1 MTMNTLAVTSLAIIG
16 TGIMGMG
23 IAQIAAQAGIQVLLF
38 DAKAGAAEQ
47 GRHSLQTTLEKLAA
61 KGKFTDEQLQSTLN
75 NLSVIDDISKIAKAD
90 VVIEAIIENLDIKK
104 QLFKQLES
112 VVTAKTVLAT
122 NTSSLSVTAIAS
134 DCDYPERVAGFH
146 FFNPV
151 PLMKIV
157 EVIPGLSTK
166 ASVVEGL
173 MDLAKRMG
181 HLGVVAKD
189 TPGFIVN
196 HGGRAYGTEALKIL
210 GEGVASFED
219 IDRILRDGAGFRMGP
234 FELLDL
240 TGIDVSHPVMESIY
254 NQFYFEPRYRPHP
267 LTRQMLIGKK
277 LGRKVGQGFYHY
289 TENKKQ
295 DGQRLTANKSQ
306 RSSSETSFSKRV
318 ADAVVRSVWI
328 AADLVED
335 KQQVVDYLNANG
347 ITIDDNDK
355 PNSGSLIL
363 LAIYGEDTTNAAIRY
378 QVNPK
383 QAVAIDMLTD
393 LSKHRTLMP
402 SIITEDTFVT
412 QAYALFGQSLNIDSE
427 KDSNEVNNG
436 GAAVQSAVDATL
448 IAESTGF
455 VAQRV
460 VAMVINLGC
469 DIAMQGIATPKDI
482 DNAVK
487 LGLGYP
493 YGPISWGDELGAE
506 RILLILQRIY
516 SLTGDP
522 RYRPSPWLQRRA
534 ALGISLFTQ
543 QSNCQR

>member
-1 MTMNTLAVTSLAIIG
+1 MTVNTLAIIG

-47 GRHSLQTTLEKLAA
+47 GRQSLQATLEKLAA
-61 KGKFTDEQLQSTLN
+61 KGKFTDEQLQSTLA
-75 NLSVIDDISKIAKAD
+75 NLTVIENIAKIAEVD
-90 VVIEAIIENLDIKK
+90 VVIEAIIENLEIKQ

-112 VVTAKTVLAT
+112 IVRAETILAT
-122 NTSSLSVTAIAS
+122 NTSSLAVTAIAS
-134 DCDYPERVAGFH
+134 DCEHPERVAGFH

-157 EVIPGLSTK
+157 EVIPGISTK
-166 ASVVEGL
+166 PSVVETL
-173 MDLAKRMG
+173 TTLAKRMG

-219 IDRILRDGAGFRMGP
+219 IDLILREAAGFRMGP

-240 TGIDVSHPVMESIY
+240 TGIDVSHPVMESVY
-254 NQFYFEPRYRPHP
+254 NQYYSEPRYRPHP

-277 LGRKVGQGFYHY
+277 LGRKVGEGFYHY

-295 DGQRLTANKSQ
+295 DGQKVTVDP
-306 RSSSETSFSKRV
+306 SKQLPFKT
-318 ADAVVRSVWI
+318 DFDISNLSVWI
-328 AADLVED
+328 GADLAED
-335 KQQVVDYLNANG
+335 KQQLVDYLNANG

-355 PNSGSLIL
+355 PNSDSLIL
-363 LAIYGEDTTNAAIRY
+363 LAIYGDDTTNAAIRY

-402 SIITEDTFVT
+402 SIVTQDNFVA
-412 QAYALFGQSLNIDSE
+412 QAYALFGRNNKFDKS
-427 KDSNEVNNG
+427 SNEGSN
-436 GAAVQSAVDATL
+436 ASVDATL
-448 IAESTGF
+448 ITESTGF

-460 VAMVINLGC
+460 VSMVINLGC
-469 DIAMQGIATPKDI
+469 DIAMQGIASPEDI

-493 YGPISWGDELGAE
+493 YGPISWGDELGAQ
-506 RILLILQRIY
+506 RILLILERIY
-516 SLTGDP
+516 GLTGDP

-534 ALGISLFTQ
+534 TLGISLFTQ
-543 QSNCQR
+543 QTNY

>member
-1 MTMNTLAVTSLAIIG
+1 MTVNTLAIIG

-38 DAKAGAAEQ
+38 DAKAGSAEQ
-47 GRHSLQTTLEKLAA
+47 GRQSLQATLEKLAA
-61 KGKFTDEQLQSTLN
+61 KGKFTDEQLQSTLA
-75 NLSVIDDISKIAKAD
+75 NLTVIENIAKIAEVD
-90 VVIEAIIENLDIKK
+90 VVIEAIVENLEIKQ

-112 VVTAKTVLAT
+112 IVRAETILAT
-122 NTSSLSVTAIAS
+122 NTSSLAVTAIAS
-134 DCDYPERVAGFH
+134 DCEHPERVAGFH

-157 EVIPGLSTK
+157 EVIPGISTK
-166 ASVVEGL
+166 PSVVETL
-173 MDLAKRMG
+173 TSLAKRMG

-219 IDRILRDGAGFRMGP
+219 IDRILREGAGFRMGP

-240 TGIDVSHPVMESIY
+240 TGIDVSHPVMESVY
-254 NQFYFEPRYRPHP
+254 NQYYSEPRYRPHP

-277 LGRKVGQGFYHY
+277 LGRKVGEGFYHY

-295 DGQRLTANKSQ
+295 DGQKVTVDP
-306 RSSSETSFSKRV
+306 SKQLPFKT
-318 ADAVVRSVWI
+318 DSDISNISVWI
-328 AADLVED
+328 GADLAED
-335 KQQVVDYLNANG
+335 KKQLVDYLSAND

-355 PNSGSLIL
+355 PNSDSLIL
-363 LAIYGEDTTNAAIRY
+363 LAIYGDDTTNAAIRY

-402 SIITEDTFVT
+402 SIVT
-412 QAYALFGQSLNIDSE
+412 QDNFIAQAYALFGR
-427 KDSNEVNNG
+427 SNKFNKSSDEGSNV
-436 GAAVQSAVDATL
+436 AVDATV
-448 IAESTGF
+448 ITESTGF

-460 VAMVINLGC
+460 IAMVINLGC

-493 YGPISWGDELGAE
+493 YGPISWGDEIGAS
-506 RILLILQRIY
+506 RILLILERIHG
-516 SLTGDP
+516 LTGDP

-534 ALGISLFTQ
+534 KLGISLFTQ
-543 QSNCQR
+543 ESNYQR

>member
-1 MTMNTLAVTSLAIIG
+1 MTVKSLAIIG

-23 IAQIAAQAGIQVLLF
+23 IAQIAAQVGIQVLLF

-47 GRHSLQTTLEKLAA
+47 GRQSLQAMLEKLAA
-61 KGKFTDEQLQSTLN
+61 KGKFTDEQLQSTLS
-75 NLSVIDDISKIAKAD
+75 NLTVIEDIAKIADVD
-90 VVIEAIIENLDIKK
+90 VVIEAIIENLEIKQ

-112 VVTAKTVLAT
+112 IVPAETILAT
-122 NTSSLSVTAIAS
+122 NTSSLAVTAIAS
-134 DCDYPERVAGFH
+134 NCEHPERVAGFH

-157 EVIPGLSTK
+157 EVIPGISTK
-166 ASVVEGL
+166 PSVVETL
-173 MDLAKRMG
+173 TTLAKRMG

-210 GEGVASFED
+210 GEGIAGFED
-219 IDRILRDGAGFRMGP
+219 IDRILREGAGFRMGP

-254 NQFYFEPRYRPHP
+254 NKYYSEPRYRPHP
-267 LTRQMLIGKK
+267 LTRQMLTGNK
-277 LGRKVGQGFYHY
+277 LGRKVGEGFYNY

-295 DGQRLTANKSQ
+295 NDQKS
-306 RSSSETSFSKRV
+306 TSNTNQQPPYKTDSNTSNI
-318 ADAVVRSVWI
+318 SVWI
-328 AADLVED
+328 GADLAED
-335 KQQVVDYLNANG
+335 RQQLIDHLNANG

-355 PNSGSLIL
+355 PNSDSLVL

-378 QVNPK
+378 QVNPN

-402 SIITEDTFVT
+402 SIVTEDNFVA
-412 QAYALFGQSLNIDSE
+412 QAYALFGRNNKFGKSSDE
-427 KDSNEVNNG
+427 GSN
-436 GAAVQSAVDATL
+436 AAVDATL
-448 IAESTGF
+448 ITESTGF

-460 VAMVINLGC
+460 MAMVINLGC
-469 DIAMQGIATPKDI
+469 DIAMQGIASPEDI

-493 YGPISWGDELGAE
+493 YGPISWGDELGAQ
-506 RILLILQRIY
+506 RILLILERIY
-516 SLTGDP
+516 GLTGDP

-534 ALGISLFTQ
+534 TLGISLFTQ
-543 QSNCQR
+543 QTNY

>member
-1 MTMNTLAVTSLAIIG
+1 MTVNTLAIIG

-23 IAQIAAQAGIQVLLF
+23 IAQIAAQAGIKVLLF
-38 DAKAGAAEQ
+38 DAKVGAAEQ
-47 GRHSLQTTLEKLAA
+47 GRQSLQVMLEKLTA
-61 KGKFTDEQLQSTLN
+61 KGKFTDEQLQSTLT
-75 NLSVIDDISKIAKAD
+75 NLTVIEDLSKIVEAEI
-90 VVIEAIIENLDIKK
+90 VIEAIIENLDIKQ

-112 VVTAKTVLAT
+112 IVSAETILAT
-122 NTSSLSVTAIAS
+122 NTSSLAVTAIAS
-134 DCDYPERVAGFH
+134 DCAHPERVAGFH

-166 ASVVEGL
+166 ASVVEML
-173 MDLAKRMG
+173 KELAKRMG

-254 NQFYFEPRYRPHP
+254 NQFYHEDRYRPHP
-267 LTRQMLIGKK
+267 LTRQMLMGKK
-277 LGRKVGQGFYHY
+277 LGRKVGEGFYQY
-289 TENKKQ
+289 TDNKKQ
-295 DGQRLTANKSQ
+295 NGQKA
-306 RSSSETSFSKRV
+306 TSNTNQQPPYKTDS
-318 ADAVVRSVWI
+318 DISNISVWI
-328 AADLVED
+328 GADLAED
-335 KQQVVDYLNANG
+335 KQQLVDYLNAG
-347 ITIDDNDK
+347 DITIDDNDQ
-355 PNSGSLIL
+355 PNPDSLIL

-378 QVNPK
+378 QVNPN

-402 SIITEDTFVT
+402 SIVTQDNFVA
-412 QAYALFGQSLNIDSE
+412 QAYALFGKNNKFGKSSDEGLN
-427 KDSNEVNNG
+427 
-436 GAAVQSAVDATL
+436 AAVDATL
-448 IAESTGF
+448 ITESTGF

-460 VAMVINLGC
+460 MAMVINLGC
-469 DIAMQGIATPKDI
+469 DIAMQGIASPEDI

-493 YGPISWGDELGAE
+493 YGPISWGDKLGAQ
-506 RILLILQRIY
+506 RILLILERIY
-516 SLTGDP
+516 GLTGDQ

-534 ALGISLFTQ
+534 TLGISLFTQ
-543 QSNCQR
+543 RNKY

>member
-1 MTMNTLAVTSLAIIG
+1 MTVNTLAIIG

-47 GRHSLQTTLEKLAA
+47 GCQSLQATLEKLAA
-61 KGKFTDEQLQSTLN
+61 KGKFTDEQLQSTLA
-75 NLSVIDDISKIAKAD
+75 NLTVIENIAKIAEVD
-90 VVIEAIIENLDIKK
+90 VVIEAIIENLEIKQ

-112 VVTAKTVLAT
+112 IVPAETILAT
-122 NTSSLSVTAIAS
+122 NTSSLAVTAIAS
-134 DCDYPERVAGFH
+134 DCEHPERVAGFH

-157 EVIPGLSTK
+157 EVIPGISTK
-166 ASVVEGL
+166 PSVVETL
-173 MDLAKRMG
+173 TSLAKRMG

-219 IDRILRDGAGFRMGP
+219 IDLILREGAGFRMGP

-240 TGIDVSHPVMESIY
+240 TGIDVSHPVMESVY
-254 NQFYFEPRYRPHP
+254 NQYYSEPRYRPHP

-277 LGRKVGQGFYHY
+277 LGRKVGEGFYHY

-295 DGQRLTANKSQ
+295 DGQKVTVDP
-306 RSSSETSFSKRV
+306 SKQLPFKT
-318 ADAVVRSVWI
+318 DSDISNLSVWI
-328 AADLVED
+328 GADLAED
-335 KQQVVDYLNANG
+335 KQQLVDYLSAND

-355 PNSGSLIL
+355 PNSDSLIL
-363 LAIYGEDTTNAAIRY
+363 LAIYGDDTTNAAIRY

-402 SIITEDTFVT
+402 SIVTQDNFVA
-412 QAYALFGQSLNIDSE
+412 QAYALFGR
-427 KDSNEVNNG
+427 SNKFDKSSDEGSNV
-436 GAAVQSAVDATL
+436 AIDATL
-448 IAESTGF
+448 ITESTGF

-460 VAMVINLGC
+460 IAMVINLGC

-493 YGPISWGDELGAE
+493 YGPISWGDEIGAS
-506 RILLILQRIY
+506 RILLILERIHG
-516 SLTGDP
+516 LTGDP

-534 ALGISLFTQ
+534 TLGVSLFTQ
-543 QSNCQR
+543 QNNYSG

>member
-1 MTMNTLAVTSLAIIG
+1 MTVNTLAIIG

-47 GRHSLQTTLEKLAA
+47 GCQSLQATLEKLAA
-61 KGKFTDEQLQSTLN
+61 KGKFTDEQLQSTLA
-75 NLSVIDDISKIAKAD
+75 NLTVIENIAKIAEVD
-90 VVIEAIIENLDIKK
+90 VVIEAIIENLEIKQ

-112 VVTAKTVLAT
+112 IVPVETILAT
-122 NTSSLSVTAIAS
+122 NTSSLAVTAIAS
-134 DCDYPERVAGFH
+134 DCEHPERVAGFH

-157 EVIPGLSTK
+157 EVIPGISTK
-166 ASVVEGL
+166 PSVVETL
-173 MDLAKRMG
+173 TTLAKRMG

-219 IDRILRDGAGFRMGP
+219 IDLILREGAGFRMGP

-240 TGIDVSHPVMESIY
+240 TGIDVSHPVMESVY
-254 NQFYFEPRYRPHP
+254 NQYYSEPRYRPHP

-277 LGRKVGQGFYHY
+277 LGRKVGEGFYHY

-295 DGQRLTANKSQ
+295 DGQNVTVDP
-306 RSSSETSFSKRV
+306 SKQLPFKT
-318 ADAVVRSVWI
+318 DSDISNLSVWI
-328 AADLVED
+328 GADLAED
-335 KQQVVDYLNANG
+335 KQQLVDYLNANG
-347 ITIDDNDK
+347 ITIDDNEK
-355 PNSGSLIL
+355 PNSDSLIL
-363 LAIYGEDTTNAAIRY
+363 LAIYGDDTTNAAIRY

-393 LSKHRTLMP
+393 LSQHRTLMP
-402 SIITEDTFVT
+402 SIVT
-412 QAYALFGQSLNIDSE
+412 QDNFIAQAYALFGR
-427 KDSNEVNNG
+427 SNKFDKSSDEGSNV
-436 GAAVQSAVDATL
+436 AIDATL
-448 IAESTGF
+448 ITESTGF

-460 VAMVINLGC
+460 IAMVINLGC

-493 YGPISWGDELGAE
+493 YGPFSWGDEIGAS
-506 RILLILQRIY
+506 RILLILERIHG
-516 SLTGDP
+516 LTGDP

-534 ALGISLFTQ
+534 TLGVSLFTQ
-543 QSNCQR
+543 QNNHSS

>member
-1 MTMNTLAVTSLAIIG
+1 MTVNTLAIIG

-38 DAKAGAAEQ
+38 DAKAGSAEQ
-47 GRHSLQTTLEKLAA
+47 GRQSLQATLEKLAA
-61 KGKFTDEQLQSTLN
+61 KGKFTDEQLQSTLA
-75 NLSVIDDISKIAKAD
+75 NLTVIENIAKIAEVD
-90 VVIEAIIENLDIKK
+90 VVIEAIVENLEIKQ

-112 VVTAKTVLAT
+112 IVRAETILAT
-122 NTSSLSVTAIAS
+122 NTSSLAVTAIAS
-134 DCDYPERVAGFH
+134 DCEHPERVAGFH

-157 EVIPGLSTK
+157 EVIPGISTK
-166 ASVVEGL
+166 PSVVETL
-173 MDLAKRMG
+173 TSLAKRMG

-219 IDRILRDGAGFRMGP
+219 IDRILREGAGFRMGP

-254 NQFYFEPRYRPHP
+254 NQYYSEPRYRPHP

-277 LGRKVGQGFYHY
+277 LGRKVGEGFYYY

-295 DGQRLTANKSQ
+295 DGQKVTVDP
-306 RSSSETSFSKRV
+306 SKQLPFKT
-318 ADAVVRSVWI
+318 DSDISNISVWI
-328 AADLVED
+328 GADLAED
-335 KQQVVDYLNANG
+335 KQQLVDYLNANG
-347 ITIDDNDK
+347 ITIDDNEK
-355 PNSGSLIL
+355 PNSDSLIL
-363 LAIYGEDTTNAAIRY
+363 LAIYGDDTTNAAIRY

-402 SIITEDTFVT
+402 SIVT
-412 QAYALFGQSLNIDSE
+412 QDNFIAQAYALFGR
-427 KDSNEVNNG
+427 SNKFDKSSDEGSNV
-436 GAAVQSAVDATL
+436 AVDATL
-448 IAESTGF
+448 ITESTGF

-460 VAMVINLGC
+460 IAMVINLGC
-469 DIAMQGIATPKDI
+469 DIAMQGIASPEDI

-487 LGLGYP
+487 IGLGYP
-493 YGPISWGDELGAE
+493 YGPISWGNELGAK
-506 RILLILQRIY
+506 RILLILERIY
-516 SLTGDP
+516 GLTGDP

-534 ALGISLFTQ
+534 KLDISLFTQ
-543 QSNCQR
+543 QSKYLR

>member
-1 MTMNTLAVTSLAIIG
+1 MTVNTLAIIG

-23 IAQIAAQAGIQVLLF
+23 IAQIAAQAGIKVLLF
-38 DAKAGAAEQ
+38 DAKVGAAEQ
-47 GRHSLQTTLEKLAA
+47 GRQSLQVMLEKLTA
-61 KGKFTDEQLQSTLN
+61 KGKFTDEQLQSTLT
-75 NLSVIDDISKIAKAD
+75 NLTVIEDLSKIVEAEI
-90 VVIEAIIENLDIKK
+90 VIEAIIENLEIKQ

-112 VVTAKTVLAT
+112 IVSAETILAT
-122 NTSSLSVTAIAS
+122 NTSSLAVTAIAS
-134 DCDYPERVAGFH
+134 DCAHPERVAGFH

-157 EVIPGLSTK
+157 EVTPGLSTK
-166 ASVVEGL
+166 ASVVETL
-173 MDLAKRMG
+173 KELAKRMG

-189 TPGFIVN
+189 SPGFIVN

-254 NQFYFEPRYRPHP
+254 NQFYNEDRYRPHP
-267 LTRQMLIGKK
+267 LTRQMLMGKK
-277 LGRKVGQGFYHY
+277 LGRKVGEGFYHY
-289 TENKKQ
+289 TDNKKQ
-295 DGQRLTANKSQ
+295 NGQK
-306 RSSSETSFSKRV
+306 ETSNTNQQPPYKTDS
-318 ADAVVRSVWI
+318 DTSNISVWI
-328 AADLVED
+328 GADLAED
-335 KQQVVDYLNANG
+335 KQQLVDYLNAG
-347 ITIDDNDK
+347 DITIDDNDK
-355 PNSGSLIL
+355 PNPDSLVL

-378 QVNPK
+378 QVNPN

-402 SIITEDTFVT
+402 SIVTQDNFVA
-412 QAYALFGQSLNIDSE
+412 QAYALFGKNNKFGKSSDE
-427 KDSNEVNNG
+427 GSN
-436 GAAVQSAVDATL
+436 ATVDATL
-448 IAESTGF
+448 ITESTGF

-460 VAMVINLGC
+460 MAMVINLGC
-469 DIAMQGIATPKDI
+469 DIAMQGIASPEDI

-493 YGPISWGDELGAE
+493 YGPISWGDKLGAQ
-506 RILLILQRIY
+506 RILLILERIY
-516 SLTGDP
+516 GLTGDQ

-534 ALGISLFTQ
+534 TLGISLFTQ
-543 QSNCQR
+543 QNKY

>member
-1 MTMNTLAVTSLAIIG
+1 MTVNTLAIVG

-38 DAKAGAAEQ
+38 DAKSGAAEK
-47 GRHSLQTTLEKLAA
+47 GRQSLKATLEKLAS
-61 KGKFTDEQLQSTLN
+61 KGKFTDDELQATLN
-75 NLSVIDDISKIAKAD
+75 NLIVIDELASIAKVD
-90 VVIEAIIENLDIKK
+90 VVVEAIIENLDIKQ
-104 QLFKQLES
+104 QLFKQLEA
-112 VVTAKTVLAT
+112 VVPAETILAT
-122 NTSSLSVTAIAS
+122 NTSSLSVTAIAA
-134 DCDYPERVAGFH
+134 DCDHPERVVGFH

-166 ASVVEGL
+166 PSVVDTL
-173 MDLAKRMG
+173 KDLAKRMG

-196 HGGRAYGTEALKIL
+196 HGGRAYGTEALKIV
-210 GEGVASFED
+210 GEGVASFEQ

-234 FELLDL
+234 FELMDL
-240 TGIDVSHPVMESIY
+240 TGVDVSHPVMESIY
-254 NQFYFEPRYRPHP
+254 EQFYHEARYRPHP
-267 LTRQMLIGKK
+267 LTRQMLMGKK
-277 LGRKVGQGFYHY
+277 LGRKVGEGFYQY
-289 TENKKQ
+289 K
-295 DGQRLTANKSQ
+295 DGQKSVATTSQ
-306 RSSSETSFSKRV
+306 SLSESETSLSTLASDV
-318 ADAVVRSVWI
+318 SNVSVWI
-328 AADLVED
+328 GADLAED
-335 KQQVVDYLNANG
+335 KQQLVDYLNIHD
-347 ITIDDNDK
+347 ITIDNNDT
-355 PNSGSLIL
+355 PNPDSLVL
-363 LAIYGEDTTNAAIRY
+363 LAVYGEDTTNAAMRY
-378 QVNPK
+378 GVNPK

-402 SIITEDTFVT
+402 SIVT
-412 QAYALFGQSLNIDSE
+412 QDSFVAHAYALFGSDVF
-427 KDSNEVNNG
+427 SNDVSDEHTPK
-436 GAAVQSAVDATL
+436 ATL

-469 DIAMQGIATPKDI
+469 DIAQQGIASPHDI

-506 RILLILQRIY
+506 RILLILTRIY
-516 SLTGDP
+516 TLTGDP

-534 ALGISLFTQ
+534 TLGLSLLTQ
-543 QSNCQR
+543 QTIY

>member
-1 MTMNTLAVTSLAIIG
+1 MTVNTLAIIG

-47 GRHSLQTTLEKLAA
+47 GRQSLQATLEKLAA
-61 KGKFTDEQLQSTLN
+61 KGKFTDEQLQSTLA
-75 NLSVIDDISKIAKAD
+75 NLTVIENIAKIAEVD
-90 VVIEAIIENLDIKK
+90 VVIEAIIENLEIKQ

-112 VVTAKTVLAT
+112 IVPVETILAT
-122 NTSSLSVTAIAS
+122 NTSSLAVTAIAS
-134 DCDYPERVAGFH
+134 DCEHPERVAGFH

-157 EVIPGLSTK
+157 EVIPGISTK
-166 ASVVEGL
+166 PSVVETL
-173 MDLAKRMG
+173 TTLAKRMG

-219 IDRILRDGAGFRMGP
+219 IDLILREGAGFRMGP

-240 TGIDVSHPVMESIY
+240 TGIDVSHPVMESVY
-254 NQFYFEPRYRPHP
+254 NQYYSEPRYRPHP

-277 LGRKVGQGFYHY
+277 LGRKVGEGFYYY

-295 DGQRLTANKSQ
+295 DGQKVTVDP
-306 RSSSETSFSKRV
+306 SKQLPFKT
-318 ADAVVRSVWI
+318 DSDISNLSVWI
-328 AADLVED
+328 GADLAED
-335 KQQVVDYLNANG
+335 KKQLVAYLNANN

-355 PNSGSLIL
+355 PNSDSLIL
-363 LAIYGEDTTNAAIRY
+363 LAIYGDDTTNAAIRY

-402 SIITEDTFVT
+402 SIVT
-412 QAYALFGQSLNIDSE
+412 QDNFIAQAYALFGR
-427 KDSNEVNNG
+427 SNKFDKSSDEGSNV
-436 GAAVQSAVDATL
+436 AIDATL
-448 IAESTGF
+448 ITESTGF

-460 VAMVINLGC
+460 IAMVINLGC

-493 YGPISWGDELGAE
+493 YGPISWGDEIGAS
-506 RILLILQRIY
+506 RILLILERIHG
-516 SLTGDP
+516 LTGDP

-534 ALGISLFTQ
+534 KLDISLFTQ
-543 QSNCQR
+543 QSKYSR

>member
-1 MTMNTLAVTSLAIIG
+1 MTVKSLAIIG

-38 DAKAGAAEQ
+38 DAKAGAAEH
-47 GRHSLQTTLEKLAA
+47 GRQSLQSTLEKLAA
-61 KGKFTDEQLQSTLN
+61 KGKFTDEQLQSTLA
-75 NLSVIDDISKIAKAD
+75 NLTVIENIAKIAEVD
-90 VVIEAIIENLDIKK
+90 VVIEAIIENLEIKQ

-112 VVTAKTVLAT
+112 IVPVETILAT
-122 NTSSLSVTAIAS
+122 NTSSLAVTAIAS
-134 DCDYPERVAGFH
+134 DCEHPERVAGFH

-157 EVIPGLSTK
+157 EVIPGISTK
-166 ASVVEGL
+166 PSVIETL
-173 MDLAKRMG
+173 TTLAKRMG

-254 NQFYFEPRYRPHP
+254 NQYYFEPRYRPHP

-277 LGRKVGQGFYHY
+277 LGRKVGEGFYPY

-295 DGQRLTANKSQ
+295 NDQKA
-306 RSSSETSFSKRV
+306 TSNTNQQPPYKTDS
-318 ADAVVRSVWI
+318 DTSNISVWI
-328 AADLVED
+328 GADLAED
-335 KQQVVDYLNANG
+335 RQQLIDHLNTNG
-347 ITIDDNDK
+347 ITIDDNDQ
-355 PNSGSLIL
+355 PNSDSLVL

-378 QVNPK
+378 QVNPN

-402 SIITEDTFVT
+402 SIVT
-412 QAYALFGQSLNIDSE
+412 QDNFIAQAYALFGRKIDNRLVE
-427 KDSNEVNNG
+427 DKAITQV
-436 GAAVQSAVDATL
+436 AVDATL
-448 IAESTGF
+448 ITESTGF

-460 VAMVINLGC
+460 MAMVINLGC
-469 DIAMQGIATPKDI
+469 DIAMQGIASPEDI

-493 YGPISWGDELGAE
+493 YGPISWGHELGAQ
-506 RILLILQRIY
+506 RILLILERIY
-516 SLTGDP
+516 GLTGDP

-534 ALGISLFTQ
+534 TLGISLFTQ
-543 QSNCQR
+543 QSNYQR

>member
-1 MTMNTLAVTSLAIIG
+1 MTVNTLAIIG

-47 GRHSLQTTLEKLAA
+47 GCQSLQATLEKLAA
-61 KGKFTDEQLQSTLN
+61 KGKFTDEQLQSTLA
-75 NLSVIDDISKIAKAD
+75 NLTVIENIAKIAEVD
-90 VVIEAIIENLDIKK
+90 VVIEAIIENLEIKQ

-112 VVTAKTVLAT
+112 IVPAETILAT
-122 NTSSLSVTAIAS
+122 NTSSLAVTAIAS
-134 DCDYPERVAGFH
+134 DCEHPERVAGFH

-157 EVIPGLSTK
+157 EVIPGISTK
-166 ASVVEGL
+166 PSVVETL
-173 MDLAKRMG
+173 TTLAKRMG

-219 IDRILRDGAGFRMGP
+219 IDLILREGAGFRMGP

-240 TGIDVSHPVMESIY
+240 TGIDVSHPVMESVY
-254 NQFYFEPRYRPHP
+254 NQYYSEPRYRPHP

-277 LGRKVGQGFYHY
+277 LGRKVGEGFYHY

-295 DGQRLTANKSQ
+295 DGQNVTVDP
-306 RSSSETSFSKRV
+306 SKQLPFKT
-318 ADAVVRSVWI
+318 DSDISNLSVWI
-328 AADLVED
+328 GADLAED
-335 KQQVVDYLNANG
+335 KQQLVDYLNANG
-347 ITIDDNDK
+347 ITIDDNEK
-355 PNSGSLIL
+355 PNSDSLIL
-363 LAIYGEDTTNAAIRY
+363 LAIYGDDTTNAAIRY

-393 LSKHRTLMP
+393 LSQHRTLMP
-402 SIITEDTFVT
+402 SIVT
-412 QAYALFGQSLNIDSE
+412 QDNFIAQAYALFGR
-427 KDSNEVNNG
+427 SNKFDKSSDEGSNV
-436 GAAVQSAVDATL
+436 AVDATL
-448 IAESTGF
+448 ITESTGF

-460 VAMVINLGC
+460 IAMVINLGC

-493 YGPISWGDELGAE
+493 YGPISWGDEIGAS
-506 RILLILQRIY
+506 RILLILERIHG
-516 SLTGDP
+516 LTGDP

-534 ALGISLFTQ
+534 TLGVSLFTQ
-543 QSNCQR
+543 QNNYSG

>member
-1 MTMNTLAVTSLAIIG
+1 MTVNTLAIIG

-47 GRHSLQTTLEKLAA
+47 GRQSLQATLEKLAA
-61 KGKFTDEQLQSTLN
+61 KGKFTDEQLQSTLA
-75 NLSVIDDISKIAKAD
+75 NLTVIEEIVKIAEVD
-90 VVIEAIIENLDIKK
+90 VVIEAIIENLEIKQ

-112 VVTAKTVLAT
+112 IVPVETILAT
-122 NTSSLSVTAIAS
+122 NTSSLAVTAIAS
-134 DCDYPERVAGFH
+134 DCEHPERVAGFH

-157 EVIPGLSTK
+157 EVIPGISTK
-166 ASVVEGL
+166 PSVVETL
-173 MDLAKRMG
+173 TALAKRMG

-219 IDRILRDGAGFRMGP
+219 IDLILREAADFRMGP

-240 TGIDVSHPVMESIY
+240 TGIDVSHPVMESVY
-254 NQFYFEPRYRPHP
+254 NQYYSEPRYRPHP

-277 LGRKVGQGFYHY
+277 LGRKVGEGFYHY

-295 DGQRLTANKSQ
+295 DGQKVTVDP
-306 RSSSETSFSKRV
+306 SKQLPFKT
-318 ADAVVRSVWI
+318 DSDISNLSVWI
-328 AADLVED
+328 GADLAED
-335 KQQVVDYLNANG
+335 KQQLVDYLNANG

-355 PNSGSLIL
+355 PNSDSLIL
-363 LAIYGEDTTNAAIRY
+363 LAIYGDDTTNAAIRY

-402 SIITEDTFVT
+402 SIVTQDNFVA
-412 QAYALFGQSLNIDSE
+412 QAYALFGR
-427 KDSNEVNNG
+427 SNKFDKNSDEGSNV
-436 GAAVQSAVDATL
+436 AVDATL
-448 IAESTGF
+448 ITESTGF

-460 VAMVINLGC
+460 IAMVINLGC

-493 YGPISWGDELGAE
+493 YGPISWGDEIGAS
-506 RILLILQRIY
+506 RILLILERIHG
-516 SLTGDP
+516 LTGDP

-534 ALGISLFTQ
+534 TLGVSLFTQ
-543 QSNCQR
+543 QTNY

>member
-1 MTMNTLAVTSLAIIG
+1 MTVNTLAIVG

-23 IAQIAAQAGIQVLLF
+23 IAQIAAQAGIQVLLY

-47 GRHSLQTTLEKLAA
+47 GRHSLQAMLEKLTA
-61 KGKFTDEQLQSTLN
+61 KGKFSDDELQAM
-75 NLSVIDDISKIAKAD
+75 LSRLTVVQELSQIATAEI
-90 VVIEAIIENLDIKK
+90 VVEAIIENLDIKK
-104 QLFKQLES
+104 QLFAQLEE
-112 VVTAKTVLAT
+112 VVTPDTILAT
-122 NTSSLSVTAIAS
+122 NTSSLSVTAIAA
-134 DCDYPERVAGFH
+134 DCDHPERVAGFH

-157 EVIPGLSTK
+157 EIIPGLSTQQ
-166 ASVVEGL
+166 SVIDAL
-173 MDLAKRMG
+173 TDLAKRMG

-210 GEGVASFED
+210 GEGVASFEQ

-254 NQFYFEPRYRPHP
+254 DQFYHEARYRPHP
-267 LTRQMLIGKK
+267 LTRQMLVGKK
-277 LGRKVGQGFYHY
+277 LGRKVGGGFYQY
-289 TENKKQ
+289 EK
-295 DGQRLTANKSQ
+295 GQKVSVDSAQNQ
-306 RSSSETSFSKRV
+306 SSEALIS
-318 ADAVVRSVWI
+318 DATISSVWI
-328 AADLVED
+328 GADLAED
-335 KQQVVDYLNANG
+335 KTQLIDYLNAHDV
-347 ITIDDNDK
+347 TIDDNDT
-355 PNSGSLIL
+355 PHPDSLVL

-378 QVNPK
+378 QVDPK
-383 QAVAIDMLTD
+383 QAVAIDMLTE
-393 LSKHRTLMP
+393 LTKHRTLMP
-402 SIITEDTFVT
+402 SIATQERFVA
-412 QAYALFGQSLNIDSE
+412 QAYALFGSSTGNKGSDSRE
-427 KDSNEVNNG
+427 ADAQEAS
-436 GAAVQSAVDATL
+436 SATL

-469 DIAMQGIATPKDI
+469 DIAMQKIATPEDI

-493 YGPISWGDELGAE
+493 YGPISWGDHLGAS
-506 RILLILQRIY
+506 RVLLILERIY
-516 SLTGDP
+516 ALTGDP

-534 ALGISLFTQ
+534 KLAVSLFIQ
-543 QSNCQR
+543 QAIY

>member
-1 MTMNTLAVTSLAIIG
+1 MTVKSLAIIG

-47 GRHSLQTTLEKLAA
+47 GRQSLRATLEKLAA
-61 KGKFTDEQLQSTLN
+61 KGKFTDEQLQSTLA
-75 NLSVIDDISKIAKAD
+75 NLTVIEDIAKIAEVN
-90 VVIEAIIENLDIKK
+90 VVIEAIIENLEIKQ

-112 VVTAKTVLAT
+112 IVPVETILAT
-122 NTSSLSVTAIAS
+122 NTSSLAVTAIAS
-134 DCDYPERVAGFH
+134 DCEHPERVAGFH

-166 ASVVEGL
+166 SSVVETL
-173 MDLAKRMG
+173 TALAKRMG

-210 GEGVASFED
+210 GEGIASFED
-219 IDRILRDGAGFRMGP
+219 IDRILREGAGFRMGP
-234 FELLDL
+234 FELMDL

-254 NQFYFEPRYRPHP
+254 NQYYFEPRYRPHP

-277 LGRKVGQGFYHY
+277 LGRKVGEGFYHY

-295 DGQRLTANKSQ
+295 DTQKA
-306 RSSSETSFSKRV
+306 TSNTNQQSPYKT
-318 ADAVVRSVWI
+318 DSDTSNISVWI
-328 AADLVED
+328 DADLAED
-335 KQQVVDYLNANG
+335 KKQLVDYLSAND
-347 ITIDDNDK
+347 IAIDDNDK
-355 PNSGSLIL
+355 PNSDSLAL

-378 QVNPK
+378 QINPQ

-402 SIITEDTFVT
+402 SIVTQDHFVT
-412 QAYALFGQSLNIDSE
+412 QAYALFGRNNKFGKSSDE
-427 KDSNEVNNG
+427 GSNV
-436 GAAVQSAVDATL
+436 AVDATL

-469 DIAMQGIATPKDI
+469 DMAMQGIATPKDI

-506 RILLILQRIY
+506 RILLILERIY
-516 SLTGDP
+516 ALTGDP

-534 ALGISLFTQ
+534 KLGISLFTQ

>member
-1 MTMNTLAVTSLAIIG
+1 MTVNTLAIIG

-47 GRHSLQTTLEKLAA
+47 GRQSLQTMLEKLTA
-61 KGKFTDEQLQSTLN
+61 KGKFTDQQLQSTLT
-75 NLSVIDDISKIAKAD
+75 NLTVIEDLTQIAKAD
-90 VVIEAIIENLDIKK
+90 LVIEAIIENLEIKK
-104 QLFKQLES
+104 QLFKQVES
-112 VVTAKTVLAT
+112 IVSANTILAT
-122 NTSSLSVTAIAS
+122 NTSSLAVTAIAS
-134 DCDYPERVAGFH
+134 DCDHPERVAGFH

-157 EVIPGLSTK
+157 EVIPGISTK
-166 ASVVEGL
+166 ASVVETL
-173 MDLAKRMG
+173 KELAKRIG
-181 HLGVVAKD
+181 HLGVIAKD

-196 HGGRAYGTEALKIL
+196 HGGRAYSTEALKIL

-219 IDRILRDGAGFRMGP
+219 IDCILREGAGFRMGP

-254 NQFYFEPRYRPHP
+254 NQFYHEDRYRPHP

-277 LGRKVGQGFYHY
+277 LGRKVGEGFYHY

-295 DGQRLTANKSQ
+295 DGQKQTAD
-306 RSSSETSFSKRV
+306 TSKQLPYKTDSNISNI
-318 ADAVVRSVWI
+318 SVWI
-328 AADLVED
+328 GADLAED
-335 KQQVVDYLNANG
+335 KQQLINYLNANN
-347 ITIDDNDK
+347 ITIDKNDE
-355 PNSGSLIL
+355 PQSDSLVL

-383 QAVAIDMLTD
+383 QAVAIDMLTE

-402 SIITEDTFVT
+402 SIVT
-412 QAYALFGQSLNIDSE
+412 QDDFVAQAYTLFGKGLDNRLVEDKATPQ
-427 KDSNEVNNG
+427 
-436 GAAVQSAVDATL
+436 AAVDATL
-448 IAESTGF
+448 ITESTGF

-460 VAMVINLGC
+460 IAMIVNLGC

-493 YGPISWGDELGAE
+493 YGPISWGNELGAQ
-506 RILLILQRIY
+506 RILLILERIY
-516 SLTGDP
+516 GLTGDP

-534 ALGISLFTQ
+534 KLGISLLTK
-543 QSNCQR
+543 QSTYLG

>member
-1 MTMNTLAVTSLAIIG
+1 MTVNTLAIIG

-47 GRHSLQTTLEKLAA
+47 GRQSLQATLEKLAA
-61 KGKFTDEQLQSTLN
+61 KGKFTDEQLQSTLA
-75 NLSVIDDISKIAKAD
+75 NLTVIEEIAKIAEVD
-90 VVIEAIIENLDIKK
+90 VVIEAIIENLEIKQ

-112 VVTAKTVLAT
+112 IVPVETILAT
-122 NTSSLSVTAIAS
+122 NTSSLAVTAIAS
-134 DCDYPERVAGFH
+134 DCEHPERVAGFH

-157 EVIPGLSTK
+157 EVIPGISTK
-166 ASVVEGL
+166 PSVVETL
-173 MDLAKRMG
+173 TSLAKRMG

-219 IDRILRDGAGFRMGP
+219 IDLILREGAGFRMGP

-240 TGIDVSHPVMESIY
+240 TGIDVSHPVMESVY
-254 NQFYFEPRYRPHP
+254 NQYYSEPRYRPHP

-277 LGRKVGQGFYHY
+277 LGRKVGEGFYHY

-295 DGQRLTANKSQ
+295 DGQKVTVDP
-306 RSSSETSFSKRV
+306 SKQLPFKT
-318 ADAVVRSVWI
+318 DSDISNLSVWI
-328 AADLVED
+328 GADLAED
-335 KQQVVDYLNANG
+335 KQQLVDYLSANN
-347 ITIDDNDK
+347 ITIDDNEK
-355 PNSGSLIL
+355 PNSDSLIL
-363 LAIYGEDTTNAAIRY
+363 LAIYGDDTTNAAIRY

-402 SIITEDTFVT
+402 SIVTQDNFVA
-412 QAYALFGQSLNIDSE
+412 QAYALFGR
-427 KDSNEVNNG
+427 SNKFDKSSDEGSNV
-436 GAAVQSAVDATL
+436 AVDAIL
-448 IAESTGF
+448 ITESTGF

-460 VAMVINLGC
+460 IAMVINLGC

-493 YGPISWGDELGAE
+493 YGPISWGDEIGAS
-506 RILLILQRIY
+506 RILLILERIHG
-516 SLTGDP
+516 LTGDP

-534 ALGISLFTQ
+534 TLGVSLFTQ
-543 QSNCQR
+543 QNNHSG

>member
-1 MTMNTLAVTSLAIIG
+1 MTVKSLAIIG

-38 DAKAGAAEQ
+38 DTKAGAAEQ
-47 GRHSLQTTLEKLAA
+47 GRQSLQTTLEKLAT
-61 KGKFTDEQLQSTLN
+61 KGKFTDEQLQATLT
-75 NLSVIDDISKIAKAD
+75 NLIVIEELASIAKVD
-90 VVIEAIIENLDIKK
+90 IVIEAIIENLDIKQ
-104 QLFKQLES
+104 QLFKQLEE
-112 VVTAKTVLAT
+112 VVSAETILAT

-134 DCDYPERVAGFH
+134 DCEHPERVVGFH

-166 ASVVEGL
+166 PLVVDTL
-173 MDLAKRMG
+173 TTLAKRMG

-210 GEGVASFED
+210 GEGIASFEQ
-219 IDRILRDGAGFRMGP
+219 IDRILREGAGFRMGP

-254 NQFYFEPRYRPHP
+254 NQFYHEDRYRPHP

-277 LGRKVGQGFYHY
+277 LGRKVGEGFYQY
-289 TENKKQ
+289 K
-295 DGQRLTANKSQ
+295 DGQKV
-306 RSSSETSFSKRV
+306 TSNTNQQPPYKTDS
-318 ADAVVRSVWI
+318 DTTNISVWI
-328 AADLVED
+328 GADLAED
-335 KQQVVDYLNANG
+335 EKQLVDYLNASD
-347 ITIDDNDK
+347 ITIDNNDQ
-355 PNSGSLIL
+355 PQSDSLIL
-363 LAIYGEDTTNAAIRY
+363 LAIYGEDTTNAAMRY

-402 SIITEDTFVT
+402 SIVTQDNFVA
-412 QAYALFGQSLNIDSE
+412 QAYALFGKNAEFDKSI
-427 KDSNEVNNG
+427 NENK
-436 GAAVQSAVDATL
+436 ARPQATADATL
-448 IAESTGF
+448 ITESTGF

-469 DIAMQGIATPKDI
+469 DIAMQGIASPEDI

-493 YGPISWGDELGAE
+493 YGPISWGDELGAK
-506 RILLILQRIY
+506 RILLILERIY
-516 SLTGDP
+516 GLTGDP

-534 ALGISLFTQ
+534 KLDISLFTQ
-543 QSNCQR
+543 QSNYSG

>member
-1 MTMNTLAVTSLAIIG
+1 MTVNTLAIIG

-47 GRHSLQTTLEKLAA
+47 GRQSLQATLEKLAA
-61 KGKFTDEQLQSTLN
+61 KGKFTDEQLQSTLA
-75 NLSVIDDISKIAKAD
+75 NLTVIENIAKIAEVD
-90 VVIEAIIENLDIKK
+90 VVIEAIIENLEIKQ

-112 VVTAKTVLAT
+112 IVRAETILAT
-122 NTSSLSVTAIAS
+122 NTSSLAVTAIAS
-134 DCDYPERVAGFH
+134 DCEHPERVAGFH

-157 EVIPGLSTK
+157 EVIPGISTK
-166 ASVVEGL
+166 PSVVETL
-173 MDLAKRMG
+173 TALAKRMG

-219 IDRILRDGAGFRMGP
+219 IDLILREGAGFRMGP

-240 TGIDVSHPVMESIY
+240 TGIDVSHPVMESVY
-254 NQFYFEPRYRPHP
+254 NQYYFEPRYRPHP

-277 LGRKVGQGFYHY
+277 LGRKVGEGFYHY

-295 DGQRLTANKSQ
+295 DGQKVTVDP
-306 RSSSETSFSKRV
+306 SKQLPFKT
-318 ADAVVRSVWI
+318 DSDISNLSVWI
-328 AADLVED
+328 GADLAED
-335 KQQVVDYLNANG
+335 KQQLVDYLNANG
-347 ITIDDNDK
+347 ITIDDNEK
-355 PNSGSLIL
+355 PNSDSLIL
-363 LAIYGEDTTNAAIRY
+363 LAIYGDDTTNAAIRY

-402 SIITEDTFVT
+402 SIVT
-412 QAYALFGQSLNIDSE
+412 QDNFIAQAYALFGR
-427 KDSNEVNNG
+427 SNKFDKSSDEGSNV
-436 GAAVQSAVDATL
+436 AVDATL
-448 IAESTGF
+448 ITESTGF

-460 VAMVINLGC
+460 IAMVINLGC
-469 DIAMQGIATPKDI
+469 DIAMQGIASPEDI

-487 LGLGYP
+487 IGLGYP
-493 YGPISWGDELGAE
+493 YGPISWGNELDAK
-506 RILLILQRIY
+506 RILLILERIY
-516 SLTGDP
+516 GLTGDP

-534 ALGISLFTQ
+534 KLDISLFTQ
-543 QSNCQR
+543 QSKYSR

>member
-1 MTMNTLAVTSLAIIG
+1 MTVNTLAIIG

-38 DAKAGAAEQ
+38 DTKAGAAEQ
-47 GRHSLQTTLEKLAA
+47 GRQSLQTTLEKLAA
-61 KGKFTDEQLQSTLN
+61 KGKFTDEQLQATLK
-75 NLSVIDDISKIAKAD
+75 NLIVIEELALIAKVD
-90 VVIEAIIENLDIKK
+90 VVIEAIIENLDIKQ
-104 QLFKQLES
+104 QLFKQLEE
-112 VVTAKTVLAT
+112 VVSAETILAT

-134 DCDYPERVAGFH
+134 DCEHPERVVGFH

-166 ASVVEGL
+166 PLVVDTL
-173 MDLAKRMG
+173 TTLAKRMG

-210 GEGVASFED
+210 GEGIANFEQ
-219 IDRILRDGAGFRMGP
+219 IDRILREGAGFRMGP

-254 NQFYFEPRYRPHP
+254 NQFYHEDRYRPHP

-277 LGRKVGQGFYHY
+277 LGRKVGEGFYQY
-289 TENKKQ
+289 KDGQKVTSNTNQQPPYKTDSDTTNISVWVGADLAEDKKQ
-295 DGQRLTANKSQ
+295 L
-306 RSSSETSFSKRV
+306 
-318 ADAVVRSVWI
+318 I
-328 AADLVED
+328 
-335 KQQVVDYLNANG
+335 DYLNAHD
-347 ITIDDNDK
+347 ITIDNNDQ
-355 PNSGSLIL
+355 PQSDSLIL
-363 LAIYGEDTTNAAIRY
+363 LAIYGEDTTNAAMRY

-402 SIITEDTFVT
+402 SIVTQDKFVA
-412 QAYALFGQSLNIDSE
+412 QAYALFGRNNKFGKSSDE
-427 KDSNEVNNG
+427 GSN
-436 GAAVQSAVDATL
+436 AVDDATL
-448 IAESTGF
+448 ITESTGF

-469 DIAMQGIATPKDI
+469 DIAMQSIASPEDI

-493 YGPISWGDELGAE
+493 YGPISWGDELGAK
-506 RILLILQRIY
+506 RILLILERIY
-516 SLTGDP
+516 GLTGDQ

-534 ALGISLFTQ
+534 KLDISLFTQ
-543 QSNCQR
+543 QNKYSG

>member
-1 MTMNTLAVTSLAIIG
+1 MTVNTLAIIG

-47 GRHSLQTTLEKLAA
+47 GCQSLQATLEKLAA
-61 KGKFTDEQLQSTLN
+61 KGKFTDEQLQSTLA
-75 NLSVIDDISKIAKAD
+75 NLTVIENIAKIAEVD
-90 VVIEAIIENLDIKK
+90 VVIEAIIENLEIKQ

-112 VVTAKTVLAT
+112 IVPAETILAT
-122 NTSSLSVTAIAS
+122 NTSSLAVTAIAS
-134 DCDYPERVAGFH
+134 DCEHPERVAGFH

-157 EVIPGLSTK
+157 EVIPGISTK
-166 ASVVEGL
+166 PSVVETL
-173 MDLAKRMG
+173 TTLAKRMG

-219 IDRILRDGAGFRMGP
+219 IDRILREAAGFRMGP

-254 NQFYFEPRYRPHP
+254 NQYYFEPRYRPHP

-277 LGRKVGQGFYHY
+277 LGRKVGKGFYHY

-295 DGQRLTANKSQ
+295 DGQKVTVDPSKHL
-306 RSSSETSFSKRV
+306 SFKTDFDISNI
-318 ADAVVRSVWI
+318 SVWI
-328 AADLVED
+328 GADLAED
-335 KQQVVDYLNANG
+335 KKQLVAYLSAND
-347 ITIDDNDK
+347 INIDDNDK
-355 PNSGSLIL
+355 PNSDSLIL

-402 SIITEDTFVT
+402 SIVTQDNFVA
-412 QAYALFGQSLNIDSE
+412 QAYALFGR
-427 KDSNEVNNG
+427 SNKFDKSSDEGSN
-436 GAAVQSAVDATL
+436 AAIDATL
-448 IAESTGF
+448 ITESTGF

-460 VAMVINLGC
+460 IAMVINLGC

-493 YGPISWGDELGAE
+493 YGPISWGDEIGAS
-506 RILLILQRIY
+506 RILLILERIHG
-516 SLTGDP
+516 LTGDP

-534 ALGISLFTQ
+534 TLGVSLFTQ
-543 QSNCQR
+543 QTNY

>member
-1 MTMNTLAVTSLAIIG
+1 MTVNTLAIIG

-47 GRHSLQTTLEKLAA
+47 GRQSLQATLEKLTA
-61 KGKFTDEQLQSTLN
+61 KGKFNDEQLQSTLA
-75 NLSVIDDISKIAKAD
+75 NLTVIENIAKIAEVD
-90 VVIEAIIENLDIKK
+90 VVIEAIVENLEIKQ

-112 VVTAKTVLAT
+112 IVPAETILAT
-122 NTSSLSVTAIAS
+122 NTSSLAVTAIAS
-134 DCDYPERVAGFH
+134 DCEHPERVAGFH

-157 EVIPGLSTK
+157 EVIPGISTK
-166 ASVVEGL
+166 QSVVETL
-173 MDLAKRMG
+173 TTLAKRMG

-219 IDRILRDGAGFRMGP
+219 IDLILREGAGFRMGP

-240 TGIDVSHPVMESIY
+240 TGIDVSHPVMESVY
-254 NQFYFEPRYRPHP
+254 NQYYSEPRYRPHP

-277 LGRKVGQGFYHY
+277 LGRKVGEGFYKY
-289 TENKKQ
+289 KG
-295 DGQRLTANKSQ
+295 GQKV
-306 RSSSETSFSKRV
+306 V
-318 ADAVVRSVWI
+318 ADTSKQLPFKTDSDISNLSVWI
-328 AADLVED
+328 GADLVED
-335 KQQVVDYLNANG
+335 KKQLVDYLNANG
-347 ITIDDNDK
+347 INIDDNDK
-355 PNSGSLIL
+355 PNPDSLIL
-363 LAIYGEDTTNAAIRY
+363 LAIYGDDTTNAAIRY

-402 SIITEDTFVT
+402 SIVT
-412 QAYALFGQSLNIDSE
+412 QDNFIAQAYALFGR
-427 KDSNEVNNG
+427 SNKFDKSSDEGSNV
-436 GAAVQSAVDATL
+436 AIDATL
-448 IAESTGF
+448 ITESTGF

-460 VAMVINLGC
+460 IAMVINLGC

-493 YGPISWGDELGAE
+493 YGPISWGDELGAQ
-506 RILLILQRIY
+506 RILLILERIHG
-516 SLTGDP
+516 LTGDP

-534 ALGISLFTQ
+534 TLGVSLFTQ
-543 QSNCQR
+543 QNNYSS

>member
-1 MTMNTLAVTSLAIIG
+1 MTVKSLAIIG

-23 IAQIAAQAGIQVLLF
+23 IAQIAAQVGIQVLLF
-38 DAKAGAAEQ
+38 DAKAGAAEH
-47 GRHSLQTTLEKLAA
+47 GRQSLQSTLEKLAA
-61 KGKFTDEQLQSTLN
+61 KGKFTDEQLQSTLK
-75 NLSVIDDISKIAKAD
+75 NLIVIEDIAKIAEAD
-90 VVIEAIIENLDIKK
+90 VVIEAIIENLEIKQ

-112 VVTAKTVLAT
+112 IVPAETILAT
-122 NTSSLSVTAIAS
+122 NTSSLAVTAIAS
-134 DCDYPERVAGFH
+134 NCEHPERVAGFH

-157 EVIPGLSTK
+157 EVIPGISTK
-166 ASVVEGL
+166 PSVVETL
-173 MDLAKRMG
+173 TSLAKRMG

-210 GEGVASFED
+210 GEGIASFEG

-254 NQFYFEPRYRPHP
+254 NQFYHEDRYRPHP

-277 LGRKVGQGFYHY
+277 LGRKVGEGFYHY

-295 DGQRLTANKSQ
+295 NDQKSTSNANQQPPYKTDSN
-306 RSSSETSFSKRV
+306 TSNI
-318 ADAVVRSVWI
+318 SVWI
-328 AADLVED
+328 GADLAED
-335 KQQVVDYLNANG
+335 KQQLVDYLNASD

-355 PNSGSLIL
+355 PNSDSLIL

-378 QVNPK
+378 QVNPN

-402 SIITEDTFVT
+402 SIVTEDNFVA
-412 QAYALFGQSLNIDSE
+412 QAYALFGR
-427 KDSNEVNNG
+427 NNKFVKSSDKG
-436 GAAVQSAVDATL
+436 SDVAVDATL
-448 IAESTGF
+448 ITESTGF

-469 DIAMQGIATPKDI
+469 DIAMQGIASPEDI

-493 YGPISWGDELGAE
+493 YGPISWGDELGAQ
-506 RILLILQRIY
+506 RILLILERIY
-516 SLTGDP
+516 GLTGDQ

-534 ALGISLFTQ
+534 TLGISLFTQ
-543 QSNCQR
+543 QTNY

>member
-1 MTMNTLAVTSLAIIG
+1 MTVKSLAIIG

-47 GRHSLQTTLEKLAA
+47 GRQSLQATLEKLAA
-61 KGKFTDEQLQSTLN
+61 KGKFTDEQMQSTLS
-75 NLSVIDDISKIAKAD
+75 NLTVIEDIAKIAEVD
-90 VVIEAIIENLDIKK
+90 VVIEAIIENLEIKQ

-112 VVTAKTVLAT
+112 IVPAETILAT
-122 NTSSLSVTAIAS
+122 NTSSLAVTAIAS
-134 DCDYPERVAGFH
+134 NCEQPERVAGFH

-157 EVIPGLSTK
+157 EVIPGISTK
-166 ASVVEGL
+166 PLVVETL
-173 MDLAKRMG
+173 TDLAKRMG

-219 IDRILRDGAGFRMGP
+219 IDRILREGAGFRMGP

-254 NQFYFEPRYRPHP
+254 NQYYFEPRYRPHP
-267 LTRQMLIGKK
+267 LTRQMLEGNK
-277 LGRKVGQGFYHY
+277 LGRKVGEGFYHY

-295 DGQRLTANKSQ
+295 DGQKATLNTKQQSHKTD
-306 RSSSETSFSKRV
+306 SDTSNI
-318 ADAVVRSVWI
+318 SVWI
-328 AADLVED
+328 GADLAED
-335 KQQVVDYLNANG
+335 KKQLVDYLNAKD
-347 ITIDDNDK
+347 ITIDKNDE
-355 PNSGSLIL
+355 PQSESLAL

-378 QVNPK
+378 QINPR

-402 SIITEDTFVT
+402 SIVTEDKFVA
-412 QAYALFGQSLNIDSE
+412 QAYALFGKSSDE
-427 KDSNEVNNG
+427 DSNIT
-436 GAAVQSAVDATL
+436 VDATL
-448 IAESTGF
+448 ITESTGF

-469 DIAMQGIATPKDI
+469 DITMQGIATPKDI

-506 RILLILQRIY
+506 RILLILERIY
-516 SLTGDP
+516 GLTGDP

-534 ALGISLFTQ
+534 KLGISLFTQ